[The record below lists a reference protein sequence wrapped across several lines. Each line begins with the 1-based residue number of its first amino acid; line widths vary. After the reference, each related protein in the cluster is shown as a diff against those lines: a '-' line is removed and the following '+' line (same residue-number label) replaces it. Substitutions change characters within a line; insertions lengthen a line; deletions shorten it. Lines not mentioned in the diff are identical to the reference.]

1 MLYRSIEDSACIMDA
16 FARDLGDGSL
26 QLEKL
31 MPSKMLKLNL
41 RSSFRIYFALKR
53 ICKTK
58 FSISTF
64 VDIYTRFLPY
74 EARVAV
80 GVAGRETV
88 EVSGSSNQ

>member
-1 MLYRSIEDSACIMDA
+1 MHHGRLRQRFGGREFAIGETDA
-16 FARDLGDGSL
+16 IKNVEA
-26 QLEKL
+26 K
-31 MPSKMLKLNL
+31 PSKLIQNIFCFETYLQDEIL
-41 RSSFRIYFALKR
+41 HI
-53 ICKTK
+53 
-58 FSISTF
+58 